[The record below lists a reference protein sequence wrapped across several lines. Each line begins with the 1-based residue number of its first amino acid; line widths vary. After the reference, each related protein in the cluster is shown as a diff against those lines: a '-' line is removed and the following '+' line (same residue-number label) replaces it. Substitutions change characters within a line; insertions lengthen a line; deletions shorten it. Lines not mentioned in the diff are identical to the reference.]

1 MRKGAF
7 NRNFKEEQ
15 NKNKNHLPLAKQR
28 SRYEAFFVE
37 VQGTNLSSGGR
48 ILPEACKERQLE
60 GREVKTAFMQ
70 CTKVDMQSQG
80 IS

>member
-1 MRKGAF
+1 MTLCMQITQ
-7 NRNFKEEQ
+7 RNTVSMAMML
-15 NKNKNHLPLAKQR
+15 LPLAKQR

-60 GREVKTAFMQ
+60 GREVKTVFMQ